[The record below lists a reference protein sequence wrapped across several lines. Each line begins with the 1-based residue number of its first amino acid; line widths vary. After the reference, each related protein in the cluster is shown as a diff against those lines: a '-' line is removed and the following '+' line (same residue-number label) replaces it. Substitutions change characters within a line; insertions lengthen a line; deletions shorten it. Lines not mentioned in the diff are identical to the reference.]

1 MMCRSVGAQ
10 NARAAAL
17 VDRQLSVDPKQ
28 VVWPR
33 LSWLDCQEASRVSRG
48 RTTLRDI
55 LLAT

>member
-28 VVWPR
+28 VVC
-33 LSWLDCQEASRVSRG
+33 LSFLVTD
-48 RTTLRDI
+48 
-55 LLAT
+55 